1 MQNTDKRRVEAGWQ
15 ALYGVGGAA
24 ALTGENNTP

>member
-1 MQNTDKRRVEAGWQ
+1 VKTASY

-24 ALTGENNTP
+24 AVAGVVLFFTGTF